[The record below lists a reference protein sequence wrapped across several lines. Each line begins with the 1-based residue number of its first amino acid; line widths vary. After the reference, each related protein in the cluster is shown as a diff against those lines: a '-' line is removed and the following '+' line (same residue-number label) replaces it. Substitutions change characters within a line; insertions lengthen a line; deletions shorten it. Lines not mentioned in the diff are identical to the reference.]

1 MILYINFHKSNN
13 IMTKKKNSSKKKT
26 NLMAGARRKKSFR
39 IITFIIIVAVAIFL
53 IFTNILRESNSKENQ
68 QVVQNYSAFEFT
80 KHGELTFT
88 SSESGFNAKIDIE
101 IAEDDEARGQG
112 LMYRSKLKESQGMFF
127 IFNREQPQSFWM
139 RNTPLSL
146 DIIFV
151 NKNNEIVK
159 IHKNTKPFSESSY
172 ASLRPAIYVVEVI
185 AGYTDTY
192 GIKEG
197 DRIVWRRL

>member
-1 MILYINFHKSNN
+1 MSQ
-13 IMTKKKNSSKKKT
+13 KKNTSKKKT
-26 NLMAGARRKKSFR
+26 KLMAHARRKKSFR
-39 IITFIIIVAVAIFL
+39 IVTFIIIVAVAIFL
-53 IFTNILRESNSKENQ
+53 VFINILRTNNDQGNTKL
-68 QVVQNYSAFEFT
+68 VKNYSAFEFT
-80 KHGELTFT
+80 KHGELTFN
-88 SSESGFNAKIDIE
+88 SPDSEFKAKIDIE

-112 LMYRSKLKESQGMFF
+112 MMYRSKMLESQGMFF
-127 IFNREQPQSFWM
+127 IFTREEPQSFWM

-159 IHKNTKPFSESSY
+159 IHKNTTPFSESSY
-172 ASLRPAIYVVEVI
+172 ATLQPAIYVVEVL

-197 DRIVWRRL
+197 DKIVWRRL